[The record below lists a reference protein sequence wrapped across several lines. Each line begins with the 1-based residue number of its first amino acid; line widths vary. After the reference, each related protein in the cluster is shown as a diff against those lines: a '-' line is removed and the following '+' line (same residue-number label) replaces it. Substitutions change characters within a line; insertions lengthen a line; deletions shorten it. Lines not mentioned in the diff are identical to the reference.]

1 MSEKVVLP
9 KFDLP
14 GKQMH
19 PAMKV
24 LWASVAMM
32 VFAVGGLG
40 FVLWRHHAQVVAEEN
55 RKQAEIEAKA
65 AEAKAAADVA
75 KAHAE
80 EAKAKVALV
89 EAEAKK
95 AREAKNAPAAAG
107 DGKQAPTAGHHHPG
121 HHGSKGGAKT
131 TVAKA
136 GAGTDEKKPPAKGNN
151 KKGDDV
157 VDKLLAS
164 FK

>member
-55 RKQAEIEAKA
+55 RKQAEIEAKT

-75 KAHAE
+75 KARAE
-80 EAKAKVALV
+80 EMKAKVALA

-95 AREAKNAPAAAG
+95 AAAA
-107 DGKQAPTAGHHHPG
+107 K
-121 HHGSKGGAKT
+121 
-131 TVAKA
+131 
-136 GAGTDEKKPPAKGNN
+136 
-151 KKGDDV
+151 
-157 VDKLLAS
+157 
-164 FK
+164 